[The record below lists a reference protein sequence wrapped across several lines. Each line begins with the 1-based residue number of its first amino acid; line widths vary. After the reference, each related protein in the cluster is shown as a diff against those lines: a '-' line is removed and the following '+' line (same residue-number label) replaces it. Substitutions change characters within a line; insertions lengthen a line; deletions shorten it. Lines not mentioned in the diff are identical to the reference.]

1 MTAKR
6 MQNTHE
12 KNKQQS
18 ELKKVSCFKH
28 FTSIIPPYE
37 FKKIT
42 EISKSYKNLNQINI
56 FKYIA
61 MSISRLSTSFPKV
74 K

>member
-28 FTSIIPPYE
+28 FTSIIPHTNSANRNI
-37 FKKIT
+37 KKLQ
-42 EISKSYKNLNQINI
+42 KPKLNKHI
-56 FKYIA
+56 
-61 MSISRLSTSFPKV
+61 
-74 K
+74 